1 MLFDSIFHLQ
11 YQFDI
16 LAQEL
21 VIFQDITPSIFT
33 GQSILEEDLNSEE
46 IKQIKLYLSEI
57 NVTHWGVFGEKI
69 IGDGM
74 RSNEKVIDKGVKIEE
89 SYLTLLEMKIHLYK
103 SMKKENMKLSNQIKK
118 LLNQRKN

>member
-1 MLFDSIFHLQ
+1 MKNNKMFIISEYLKDEKAREFFEKIKSKMIEIASEKREGSITKEYIEFEK
-11 YQFDI
+11 
-16 LAQEL
+16 ACE
-21 VIFQDITPSIFT
+21 
-33 GQSILEEDLNSEE
+33 
-46 IKQIKLYLSEI
+46 YLSEI

-103 SMKKENMKLSNQIKK
+103 SMKKENMKLSN
-118 LLNQRKN
+118 